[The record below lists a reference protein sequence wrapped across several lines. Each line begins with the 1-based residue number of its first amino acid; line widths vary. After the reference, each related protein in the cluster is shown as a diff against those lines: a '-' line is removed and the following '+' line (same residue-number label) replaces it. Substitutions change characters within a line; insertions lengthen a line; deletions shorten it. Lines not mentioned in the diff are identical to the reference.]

1 MIGRRPC
8 DSHMDHPPCLEFD
21 DEEREE
27 RSKEEIVHLQE
38 IASPDICRVIVQESA
53 PLLYSGLRD
62 TNMLHVLLNGP
73 LAYVNVQFE

>member
-1 MIGRRPC
+1 MKNAC
-8 DSHMDHPPCLEFD
+8 
-21 DEEREE
+21 E

-53 PLLYSGLRD
+53 PLLSSGLRD

>member
-1 MIGRRPC
+1 MTPTWITRRVLSSMMKNAC
-8 DSHMDHPPCLEFD
+8 
-21 DEEREE
+21 E

-53 PLLYSGLRD
+53 PLLSSGLRD